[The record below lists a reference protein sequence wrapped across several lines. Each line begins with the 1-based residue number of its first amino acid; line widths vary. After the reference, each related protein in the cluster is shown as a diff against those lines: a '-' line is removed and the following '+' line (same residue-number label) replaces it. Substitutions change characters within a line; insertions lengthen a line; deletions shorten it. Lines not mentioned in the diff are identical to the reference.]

1 MTVHSWIP
9 LVLLLAIACTP
20 PTTTVTRLNNN
31 TYESKPKNCDI
42 QIFTQPPSSRKYE
55 EIAILSTIATGQAKA
70 PLVSIFSH
78 ENDKDL
84 NAMLPN
90 IKATACELGA
100 DAILIK
106 TVEAGLPSN
115 QESYGKAYTVAIK
128 FID

>member
-1 MTVHSWIP
+1 MATRLGIFT
-9 LVLLLAIACTP
+9 VLLLAIACTP
-20 PTTTVTRLNNN
+20 PKTTVTRLGIN
-31 TYESKPKNCDI
+31 TFPPKPPNCEI
-42 QIFTQPPSSRKYE
+42 QILTQPPANRRFV

-70 PLVSIFSH
+70 PIVSIFSH

-100 DAILIK
+100 DAVLIK
-106 TVEAGLPSN
+106 NVEPGLQSN

-128 FID
+128 FLD